1 MTDRIE
7 SPRLIKTNGWFS
19 MRPWRKFA
27 GLPSVTVD
35 ALYIERN
42 ALNRGSNML
51 DGKRIE
57 QAVFLGYL
65 NG

>member
-42 ALNRGSNML
+42 ARNRCSNML
-51 DGKRIE
+51 NGRRIE